1 MTAPPFDTVKRVR
14 VGDIDIAYVDV
25 GSGTV
30 PLLLIHGFACGMRM
44 WSRVIA
50 QLAPQRRV
58 IAMDLRGHGLSGAPG
73 DAAQYSAAHLMRDL
87 AGFLDAL
94 KLEQIDLVGFSLG
107 GGPALGLALTQP
119 LRVRR
124 LVLADVGSGA
134 ENPWGLVRLSQV
146 WVDHAQRGGWDQ
158 LAPDM
163 LRGEFFKHLA
173 RRGPSSRR
181 YMNALLRQHKLH
193 GIVNTLEQVLARR
206 KSLFRMRGRLA
217 GVKMPTLVLA
227 GAQDFVCAKA
237 ARLLSQS
244 IPGAATVKIAGG
256 SHMVPV
262 ERARDF
268 AEAVARFLA

>member
-1 MTAPPFDTVKRVR
+1 MTEPVSRYYWSQRLKLH
-14 VGDIDIAYVDV
+14 YVV
-25 GSGTV
+25 WGNEANP

-50 QLAPQRRV
+50 QLAPRRRV
-58 IAMDLRGHGLSGAPG
+58 IAMDLRGHGLSGAPR
-73 DAAQYSAAHLMRDL
+73 DAAQYSAAHLVRDL

-94 KLEQIDLVGFSLG
+94 KLDRIDLVGFSLG

-146 WVDHAQRGGWDQ
+146 WVDHARRGGWDQ

-181 YMNALLRQHKLH
+181 YMNALLRQHELH
-193 GIVNTLEQVLARR
+193 GI
-206 KSLFRMRGRLA
+206 
-217 GVKMPTLVLA
+217 
-227 GAQDFVCAKA
+227 AK
-237 ARLLSQS
+237 LP
-244 IPGAATVKIAGG
+244 I
-256 SHMVPV
+256 VPV
-262 ERARDF
+262 LYKVCLYRVF
-268 AEAVARFLA
+268 